1 MKITALKTVYWD
13 DGFGCKKGK
22 VKKIYLDHA
31 EVLAENGLQYM
42 IAISKL
48 STAPLQKTA
57 SNKTIISES

>member
-22 VKKIYLDHA
+22 VKRIHHDHA
-31 EVLAENGLQYM
+31 EVLTENGLQYM
-42 IAISKL
+42 IAIAKL
-48 STAPLQKTA
+48 STVPLQKTA